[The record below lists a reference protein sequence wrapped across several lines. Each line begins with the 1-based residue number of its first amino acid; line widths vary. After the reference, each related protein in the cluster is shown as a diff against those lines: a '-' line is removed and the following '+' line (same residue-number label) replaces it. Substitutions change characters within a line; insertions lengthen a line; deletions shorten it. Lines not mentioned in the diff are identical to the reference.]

1 MFDRIRKALFRERE
15 PRPHDA
21 ARSAADP
28 SAALGPVSV
37 WAASQGLEFTG
48 QTAKSRFA
56 VDGTIG
62 GRPWRLE
69 AGEPTRRYIQG
80 TELRARA
87 ELGIDP
93 DVLVLVLNR
102 RLKELMEK
110 QAYAL
115 FTNSVQTQVDQNLPE
130 EMRLLSMFDE
140 RGWDAL
146 PRNFWSRYAVVADE
160 KDHAS
165 AWIDPVLAGQ
175 LLEWPAPAPSAG
187 VPFMMMLLRGKAY
200 LRMQQDAEQ
209 LAAIQ
214 HAATV
219 FTIACEKALGAF
231 RRPG

>member
-1 MFDRIRKALFRERE
+1 MFDRIRKALFRE
-15 PRPHDA
+15 PRPDEPA
-21 ARSAADP
+21 PSVADP

-37 WAASQGLEFTG
+37 WAASQGFEFTG
-48 QTAKSRFA
+48 QTASCRFG
-56 VDGTIG
+56 VDGMIV

-87 ELGIDP
+87 DLGIDP

-146 PRNFWSRYAVVADE
+146 PRSFWSRYAVVADE

-165 AWIDPVLAGQ
+165 AWIDPLLATQ
-175 LLEWPAPAPSAG
+175 LLEWPSPATSPDA
-187 VPFMMMLLRGKAY
+187 PFMMMLLRGKAY
-200 LRMQQDAEQ
+200 LRMQHDAEQ
-209 LAAIQ
+209 LAGVQ

-219 FTIACEKALGAF
+219 FTTACEKALGAF